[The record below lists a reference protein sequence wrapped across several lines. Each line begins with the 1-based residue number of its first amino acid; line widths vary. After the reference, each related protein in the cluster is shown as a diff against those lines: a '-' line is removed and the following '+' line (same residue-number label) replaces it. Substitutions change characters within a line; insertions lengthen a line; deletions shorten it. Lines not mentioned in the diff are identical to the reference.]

1 MSHDGLPKPYRLK
14 VLLLR
19 GTEKNMQRHIVELRL
34 RSMDY
39 FSIYLYAHGEMCKK
53 MYITCA
59 ILSV

>member
-1 MSHDGLPKPYRLK
+1 
-14 VLLLR
+14 
-19 GTEKNMQRHIVELRL
+19 MQRHIVELRL